1 MRRRLDVCII
11 FVIRFLFGSVNAISS
26 PIEGAPIKCLD
37 SDGKVYRFSGGK
49 RRYYPNDSIADS
61 WDRNWRVASFIDC
74 ATIPKGPNMPPRN
87 GAPIKCIGDNA
98 STVYRSIGALNTFN
112 LKKFNVAKGKSTS
125 QSSTGWSGSSAR
137 AVDGNTN
144 GVWSGNSVQK
154 FLENKHY

>member
-26 PIEGAPIKCLD
+26 PIEGAPIKCL
-37 SDGKVYRFSGGK
+37 SDEKVYRFSGGK

-74 ATIPKGPNMPPRN
+74 ATIPKGPNMPPIN
-87 GAPIKCIGDNA
+87 GAPIKCVEEDTW
-98 STVYRSIGALNTFN
+98 TVYRSIGALNTFN

-125 QSSTGWSGSSAR
+125 QSSTYKSCLSSR
-137 AVDGNTN
+137 AVDGNSDGNGEEHITHTN
-144 GVWSGNSVQK
+144 
-154 FLENKHY
+154 